1 MNHFL
6 RQTLIL
12 GSIGA
17 ALILGAVLDSF
28 YLFLLTQIYVFALL
42 ALSVD
47 LLIGFLGLVP
57 LGHAGIFGSSA
68 YVLAY
73 GLTRTDLSFFS
84 AVILSLGAGCL
95 ISLLFGVLAVRTR
108 GIYFIMLTLA
118 EGMIVWGIVQRW
130 TTVTGGAN
138 GIRGIPR
145 PSWTQADLVF
155 NYLALAVLVISFWL
169 ISKLVSSSFG
179 LALKGIK
186 QRESRMGPL
195 GYNVFLVKTLGFFT
209 SGSIASV
216 AGILFTLHHGFISPS
231 SVDFVTSAES
241 VLMVILGGTGT
252 LWGALVGSFLVIGT
266 KNIVSLFTNRWTLI
280 MGLMYVITI
289 LLSREGILGVLK
301 TISGEDN
308 NS

>member
-6 RQTLIL
+6 RQSLIFV
-12 GSIGA
+12 SIGV

-57 LGHAGIFGSSA
+57 LGHAGIFGTSA

-73 GLTRTDLSFFS
+73 ALTRTELSFPA

-95 ISLLFGVLAVRTR
+95 ISLLFGVLAVRTE

-145 PSWTQADLVF
+145 PSWVQADLVF
-155 NYLALAVLVISFWL
+155 NYLALAVLVVSFWL
-169 ISKLVSSSFG
+169 LSKLVSSPFG
-179 LALKGIK
+179 LALKGVK
-186 QRESRMGPL
+186 QRQSRMGPL
-195 GYNVFLVKTLGFFT
+195 GYNVFFLKTLGFFI

-216 AGILFTLHHGFISPS
+216 AGILFTFHHGFISAS

-241 VLMVILGGTGT
+241 VLMVILGGAGT

-280 MGLMYVITI
+280 MGLIYVITI

-301 TISGEDN
+301 NISGEDK